1 LQLRIFFKTFPET
14 SKCPSC
20 GKLGTIRRSRTKNLW
35 EAALKASKTANLY
48 KCRECGWRGIR
59 KKYTVN
65 KYSFITVVFYTLL
78 IVSVAYVIRQV
89 LMKNFGSL

>member
-1 LQLRIFFKTFPET
+1 MQLRIFFKTFPET

-20 GKLGTIRRSRTKNLW
+20 GKIGTIRRSRTKNFFETSIKL
-35 EAALKASKTANLY
+35 SRVANLY
-48 KCRECGWRGIR
+48 KCRECGWRGML

-65 KYSFITVVFYTLL
+65 KYSFITLIFYVVL

-89 LMKNFGSL
+89 LMNNFGT

>member
-1 LQLRIFFKTFPET
+1 MQLRIFFKSFPET

-20 GKLGTIRRSRTKNLW
+20 GKIGTIRRSRTKNLL
-35 EAALKASKTANLY
+35 ETSIKLSRVANLY
-48 KCRECGWRGIR
+48 KCRECGWRGML

-65 KYSFITVVFYTLL
+65 KYSFITLIFYIVL

-89 LMKNFGSL
+89 LTKNFGT

>member
-20 GKLGTIRRSRTKNLW
+20 GKIGTIRRSRTKNFFETSVKL
-35 EAALKASKTANLY
+35 SRVANLY
-48 KCRECGWRGIR
+48 KCRECGWRGML

-65 KYSFITVVFYTLL
+65 KYSFITLIFYIVLV
-78 IVSVAYVIRQV
+78 VSVAYVIRQV
-89 LMKNFGSL
+89 LMNNFGT